1 MIYINPQVKQLS
13 KPMQDQHKNVAYWHM
28 IVKLLKTKIK
38 RKIFKADR
46 RKKTYFFQEDNAKNE
61 GCLLDHRSQKT
72 IEQYV

>member
-1 MIYINPQVKQLS
+1 MKVFEEIVTKNFSILMIYINPQVKQLS

-46 RKKTYFFQEDNAKNE
+46 RKKDVF
-61 GCLLDHRSQKT
+61 LLGGQC
-72 IEQYV
+72 